1 MFLYLFVLLE
11 HLQCIMKHTH
21 FILLL
26 IVNMIYYDII
36 YALVTN
42 KSLYMF
48 VASQVLTTKVRVS
61 TVQQLDQNTAL

>member
-1 MFLYLFVLLE
+1 
-11 HLQCIMKHTH
+11 MKHTH

-48 VASQVLTTKVRVS
+48 VASQVLMTKVRVS